1 MKKQFIA
8 ALGIISI
15 IGTTLAGCGASDAS
29 TGGAASDSA
38 DSAQTAQTSDTA
50 QAADSADAQSS
61 EGGEA
66 QADGDVKVVTIGIRQ
81 DLFPTSYIDEE
92 GNPSGYDV
100 EIAKLIDEALPEY
113 EFVYDAV
120 TQDNLLMGLD
130 TGKYAAGFAGYFWNE
145 DRAEKYLFPENNIG
159 GSVVGLC
166 TTKDHADLTGWA
178 DIASQGLK
186 LTPLA
191 GTSGIYPIIA
201 GYNEENPDNPV
212 NLEVTEWKTDA
223 EGYQWVLDGRYDVC
237 ASENTRFEKIKE
249 QIDKNDELI
258 YIPVTAIK
266 TWTLFAQGQEDLVK
280 KYDEQLS
287 KLKEDGTASK
297 LSIEY
302 FGTDVLQYTTD

>member
-1 MKKQFIA
+1 MKKKSLVAIGLATVIA
-8 ALGIISI
+8 FGA
-15 IGTTLAGCGASDAS
+15 TGCGSS
-29 TGGAASDSA
+29 SQASDSSSSTQSKA
-38 DSAQTAQTSDTA
+38 AESSSDVT
-50 QAADSADAQSS
+50 
-61 EGGEA
+61 
-66 QADGDVKVVTIGIRQ
+66 VVTIGIRQ
-81 DLFPTSYIDEE
+81 DLFPTSYIDEN
-92 GNPSGYDV
+92 GTPSGYDV
-100 EIAKLIDEALPEY
+100 EIAKLIDAALPEY

-120 TQDNLLMGLD
+120 TQDNLLLGLD

-145 DRAEKYLFPENNIG
+145 DRAQKYLFPENNIG

-166 TTKDHADLTGWA
+166 TTKAHEDLTGWA

-191 GTSGIYPIIA
+191 GTSGIYPIIQN
-201 GYNEENPDNPV
+201 YNDANPDNQV

-237 ASENTRFEKIKE
+237 ASENTRFEKIKS
-249 QIDKNDELI
+249 QIDANDELI

-266 TWTLFAQGQEDLVK
+266 TWTLFAQGQEEFVK